1 MTFAEIFQRIGQL
14 FHWWIVV
21 LPWEQ
26 AIRIRFGK
34 RIKVLRAGIHL
45 KVPVID
51 VIFRQSVR
59 RRTTLI
65 RQQTMTTLD
74 DKVITIGGGV
84 NYSIEN
90 ILLLYD
96 SLDQASDV
104 IETEFMGAISKYI
117 RNRKLNDCRP
127 GKMEEEI
134 RKQIDFSG
142 YGLSRM
148 ELFITDFAV
157 VKTYRLL
164 QGGTR
169 DYLLDGY
176 SLSTSKKDAEE

>member
-84 NYSIEN
+84 NYSIVD
-90 ILLLYD
+90 ILTLYN

-104 IETEFMGAISKYI
+104 IETEFMGAVAKYI
-117 RNRKLNDCRP
+117 RNRRLKDCRP
-127 GKMEEEI
+127 GEMENVI
-134 RKQIDFSG
+134 RNHVDFSM
-142 YGLSRM
+142 YGLSKM
-148 ELFITDFAV
+148 DLFITDFAV
-157 VKTYRLL
+157 VKTYRFI

-169 DYLLDGY
+169 DFLLDGY
-176 SLSTSKKDAEE
+176 SLSTSKKDEE